1 MGSGWLATRPVLDV
15 PNAADMVTSYIRSQP
30 LVWRWL
36 FSTPEWI
43 SGVKPLEKQLRSFR
57 ALWLAGA
64 VASILLVIYVAI

>member
-1 MGSGWLATRPVLDV
+1 
-15 PNAADMVTSYIRSQP
+15 MVTSYIRSQP